1 MDSSLVICC
10 PGEGQD
16 TSRTCVWLWC
26 IPCYLQARLDFL
38 LCFAL
43 SVRSFCSA
51 LPIVSAFLMC
61 MLSCFS
67 CVRLFATLWTVVHQS
82 PLSMGFSRH
91 EYWTGLPC
99 PLPGDLPEPGIKP
112 ISPALAGG
120 FFATSATWEAC
131 LPSLPAF
138 LTPHYSRSWANV
150 PLQRDFPNLK
160 HLPDTLHP
168 LHPLAVLFISLI
180 TTRNFI
186 MLSHQNVNFMKA
198 ETALFT
204 SYY

>member
-1 MDSSLVICC
+1 MSDS
-10 PGEGQD
+10 
-16 TSRTCVWLWC
+16 LWPHG
-26 IPCYLQARLDFL
+26 PCQA
-38 LCFAL
+38 
-43 SVRSFCSA
+43 
-51 LPIVSAFLMC
+51 
-61 MLSCFS
+61 
-67 CVRLFATLWTVVHQS
+67 
-82 PLSMGFSRH
+82 PLSTGFSRH

-168 LHPLAVLFISLI
+168 PPSASPCCFVYITYHYQKFYYVVPPKCELHESRDCLI
-180 TTRNFI
+180 HLILLVPDIVPGT
-186 MLSHQNVNFMKA
+186 K
-198 ETALFT
+198 
-204 SYY
+204 